1 MSWGSGSHGPNGAH
15 IGGLPRGPQ
24 PRGQTGAT
32 QEEPGG
38 AELKVSV
45 RQLSFPTGM
54 GDPPELLDAHK
65 SRIWNPRHDLGS
77 GQVLGSRVPT
87 VGQRGQKDVS
97 AAPSPPALPAV
108 RPRTGGV

>member
-54 GDPPELLDAHK
+54 GDPP
-65 SRIWNPRHDLGS
+65 SSSMPTNPGS
-77 GQVLGSRVPT
+77 GIHVMTWGQARSWGAGSP
-87 VGQRGQKDVS
+87 QWDRGARRTS
-97 AAPSPPALPAV
+97 V
-108 RPRTGGV
+108 RPLAPQPFLL